1 MGMKMKKKNDDF
13 VDSSP
18 KYNRIKPTTNF
29 MFSAIFFIL
38 ALTCV
43 IPAVFITIIS
53 LSSADSI
60 ASIGYSFWPESWS
73 LDAYRYLWN
82 NNTMIGK
89 AFGISLLVTI
99 GGTILG
105 LLLTTLMG
113 YVLSRSEYKLKGVL
127 TWVVF
132 IPMVFG
138 GGLVS
143 TYNVYTTVL
152 HLSNS
157 IWVLILPMA
166 VSSFHVII
174 CKTFFKSTIPQSVIE
189 SAEIDGASQFLI
201 YTRIVLPISKP
212 LLATIGLLL
221 SFGYWNDWWL
231 SLMYVDNRDLFS
243 LQAVLMSVERNIEY
257 LAQNMNTLG
266 VSAAEYA
273 LSMPKE
279 SMRMAM
285 AVLIVFPIACAYPFF
300 QQYFVSG
307 LTIGS
312 VKE

>member
-13 VDSSP
+13 IDSSP

-29 MFSAIFFIL
+29 VFSAIFFLL

-82 NNTMIGK
+82 NNVMIGK

-99 GGTILG
+99 GGTIIG

-113 YVLSRSEYKLKGVL
+113 YTLSRSEYKLKGVL

-152 HLSNS
+152 NLSNS

-201 YTRIVLPISKP
+201 YAKIVLPISKP

>member
-13 VDSSP
+13 IDSSP

-29 MFSAIFFIL
+29 VFSAIFFLL

-82 NNTMIGK
+82 NNVMIGK

-99 GGTILG
+99 GGTIIG

-113 YVLSRSEYKLKGVL
+113 YTLSRSEYKLKGVL

-201 YTRIVLPISKP
+201 YAKIVLPISKP